1 MTIEH
6 FPLPDHLPVPEDDG
20 AADHLPGTRLPD
32 LELPATIGPPV
43 RLADLG
49 RAVLFAYPRTG
60 TPDRHPGP
68 DWDAIPGARG
78 CTPQGCGYRDLR
90 AEFDALGVRVLGLST
105 QTTEFQ
111 REFAERTHLPF
122 PILSDAGL
130 GLVRL
135 LRLPT
140 FEYDVAA
147 VGGGGPDTLIRR
159 MAWFIESGVISHVWY
174 PVFPPD
180 RNAEVVLSWLKSRRS
195 T

>member
-1 MTIEH
+1 MTIEN
-6 FPLPDHLPVPEDDG
+6 FPLPANLPAPEDDG
-20 AADHLPGTRLPD
+20 AADHLAGTWLPD
-32 LELPATIGPPV
+32 LQLPATIGSPI
-43 RLADLG
+43 RLVDLE

-78 CTPQGCGYRDLR
+78 CTPQSCGFRDLR
-90 AEFDALGVRVLGLST
+90 AEFGALGVRVLGLST

-111 REFAERTHLPF
+111 REFAERTHFPF

-130 GLVRL
+130 ELVRV

-147 VGGGGPDTLIRR
+147 VGGGGPDTLIKR
-159 MAWFIESGVISHVWY
+159 MAWFIEGGVIRHVWY

>member
-1 MTIEH
+1 MTIEN
-6 FPLPDHLPVPEDDG
+6 FPLPANLPAPEDDG
-20 AADHLPGTRLPD
+20 AADHLAGTRLPD
-32 LELPATIGPPV
+32 LQLPATIGSPI
-43 RLADLG
+43 RLVDLE

-78 CTPQGCGYRDLR
+78 CTPQSCGFRDLR
-90 AEFDALGVRVLGLST
+90 AEFGALGVRVLGLST

-111 REFAERTHLPF
+111 REFAERTHFPF

-130 GLVRL
+130 ELVRV

-147 VGGGGPDTLIRR
+147 VGGGGPDTLIKR
-159 MAWFIESGVISHVWY
+159 MAWFIEGGVIRHVWY

>member
-32 LELPATIGPPV
+32 LELPATTGPPV
-43 RLADLG
+43 RLADLD

-60 TPDRHPGP
+60 TPDRPPGP

-90 AEFDALGVRVLGLST
+90 VEFDALGVRVLGLST

-111 REFAERTHLPF
+111 REFAERTHFPF

-147 VGGGGPDTLIRR
+147 VGGGGPNTLIKR
-159 MAWFIESGVISHVWY
+159 MAWFIESGVIRHVWY

-180 RNAEVVLSWLKSRRS
+180 RNAEVVLSWLKSR
-195 T
+195 

>member
-1 MTIEH
+1 MTIEN
-6 FPLPDHLPVPEDDG
+6 FPLPANLPAPEDDG
-20 AADHLPGTRLPD
+20 AADHLAGTRLPD
-32 LELPATIGPPV
+32 LQLPATIGSPI
-43 RLADLG
+43 RLVDLE

-60 TPDRHPGP
+60 TSERHPGP

-78 CTPQGCGYRDLR
+78 CTPQSCGFRDLR
-90 AEFDALGVRVLGLST
+90 AEFGALGVRVLGLST

-111 REFAERTHLPF
+111 REFAERTHFPF

-130 GLVRL
+130 ELVRV

-147 VGGGGPDTLIRR
+147 VGGGGPDTLIKR
-159 MAWFIESGVISHVWY
+159 MAWFIEGGVIRHVWY

>member
-1 MTIEH
+1 MTIEN
-6 FPLPDHLPVPEDDG
+6 FPLPADLPAPEDDG
-20 AADHLPGTRLPD
+20 AADHLAGTRLPD
-32 LELPATIGPPV
+32 LQLPATIGSPI
-43 RLADLG
+43 RLVDLE

-68 DWDAIPGARG
+68 AWDAIPWARG
-78 CTPQGCGYRDLR
+78 CTPQSCGFRDLR

-111 REFAERTHLPF
+111 REFAERTHFPF

-130 GLVRL
+130 ELVL
-135 LRLPT
+135 VLRLPT

-147 VGGGGPDTLIRR
+147 VGGGGPDTLIKR
-159 MAWFIESGVISHVWY
+159 MAWFIEGGVIRHVWY

-180 RNAEVVLSWLKSRRS
+180 KNAEVVLSWLKSRRS

>member
-1 MTIEH
+1 MTIEN
-6 FPLPDHLPVPEDDG
+6 FPLPANLPAPEDDG
-20 AADHLPGTRLPD
+20 AADHLAGTRLPD
-32 LELPATIGPPV
+32 LQLPATIGSPI
-43 RLADLG
+43 RLVDLE

-78 CTPQGCGYRDLR
+78 CTPQSCGFRDLR
-90 AEFDALGVRVLGLST
+90 AEFGALGVRVLGLST

-111 REFAERTHLPF
+111 REFAERTHFPF

-130 GLVRL
+130 ELVRV

-147 VGGGGPDTLIRR
+147 VGGGGPDTLIKR
-159 MAWFIESGVISHVWY
+159 MAWFIEGGVIRHVWY

-180 RNAEVVLSWLKSRRS
+180 RNAEVVLSWLKSR
-195 T
+195 

>member
-1 MTIEH
+1 MTIEN
-6 FPLPDHLPVPEDDG
+6 FPLPANLPAPEDDG
-20 AADHLPGTRLPD
+20 AADHLAGTRLPD
-32 LELPATIGPPV
+32 LQLPATIGSPI
-43 RLADLG
+43 RLVDLE

-60 TPDRHPGP
+60 TPDRPPGP

-78 CTPQGCGYRDLR
+78 CTPQSCGFRDLR
-90 AEFDALGVRVLGLST
+90 AEFGALGVRVLGLST

-111 REFAERTHLPF
+111 REFAERTHFPF

-130 GLVRL
+130 ELVRV

-147 VGGGGPDTLIRR
+147 VGGGGPDTLIKR
-159 MAWFIESGVISHVWY
+159 MAWFIEGGVIRHVWY